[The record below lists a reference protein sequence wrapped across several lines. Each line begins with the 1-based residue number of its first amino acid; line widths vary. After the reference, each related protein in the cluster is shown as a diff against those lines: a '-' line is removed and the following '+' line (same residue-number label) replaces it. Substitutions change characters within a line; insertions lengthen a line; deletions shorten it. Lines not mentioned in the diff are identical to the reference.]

1 MPPLREII
9 CLWPRLIFCIIGHSG
24 VSVQTLLVTT
34 YTEFISF
41 IWCSTPA
48 YAPISWVIQDNF
60 QISSCPVVHIPLDKN
75 ALSEKMSKIF
85 LVIGIFVVGRTS
97 ASGHN
102 CWHVQKT
109 CAEIKN

>member
-1 MPPLREII
+1 M
-9 CLWPRLIFCIIGHSG
+9 CLWLRLILCVSGHSG

-41 IWCSTPA
+41 ICCSAPA

-60 QISSCPVVHIPLDKN
+60 QISSCPAVHIRLDKN

-85 LVIGIFVVGRTS
+85 FGDRNFYCRTHLCS
-97 ASGHN
+97 RS
-102 CWHVQKT
+102 
-109 CAEIKN
+109 